1 MQLDKMPP
9 HTRTKARTH
18 MRSHVRTP
26 TDTSFRIRKHNRFT
40 PTPFHTLALSPSLFK
55 TQNYVTAP
63 LGREE
68 RRRIRVNVLLNRL
81 ILVSFITSYAFTH
94 HHMIM
99 SSSSI
104 SSIYHLQF
112 VMNNLKSQV
121 LCRVHVHLHA
131 RIRMHALGVIIKD
144 MICYHQRHDV
154 LIITNLPSQ
163 VRNLKSY
170 VDCATEA
177 CESIT
182 FQSNIHTCSL

>member
-99 SSSSI
+99 SSSFI

-131 RIRMHALGVIIKD
+131 RIGMHARGVIIKD
-144 MICYHQRHDV
+144 MMCYH
-154 LIITNLPSQ
+154 LMCSSSPIC
-163 VRNLKSY
+163 NLKS
-170 VDCATEA
+170 AI
-177 CESIT
+177 S
-182 FQSNIHTCSL
+182 SLM

>member
-9 HTRTKARTH
+9 HTRTKARTQTC
-18 MRSHVRTP
+18 VRTYAHP
-26 TDTSFRIRKHNRFT
+26 RTLPSVFASTTDSH
-40 PTPFHTLALSPSLFK
+40 PHPFALSLFLPLFK

-99 SSSSI
+99 SSSFI

-131 RIRMHALGVIIKD
+131 RIGMHARGVIIKD
-144 MICYHQRHDV
+144 MMCYH
-154 LIITNLPSQ
+154 LMCSSSPIC
-163 VRNLKSY
+163 NLKS
-170 VDCATEA
+170 AI
-177 CESIT
+177 S
-182 FQSNIHTCSL
+182 SLM

>member
-9 HTRTKARTH
+9 HTRTKARTQTC
-18 MRSHVRTP
+18 VRTYAHP
-26 TDTSFRIRKHNRFT
+26 RTLPSVFASTTESH
-40 PTPFHTLALSPSLFK
+40 PHPFALSLFLPLFK
-55 TQNYVTAP
+55 TQNCVTAP